1 MIPPSPPATT
11 CFSGKKRSQI
21 TQENKEGGRQ
31 DKEQE
36 MSLRRKP
43 GATYYKYPFILVF
56 PIRSLLARVRRTRQ
70 IYIMFIMKQNE
81 EHNIYIPNFWLKE
94 IPLSSR
100 KNSEF
105 RVWSWGLRQG
115 ITVETTQTFME
126 LLRDNRQW
134 SGPFTTT
141 SCSSSLLWFFFC
153 LHWVFV
159 AACGL
164 SPDEGHGLSCSVAC
178 RILVPGARIRLTSH
192 ALEDGFLTTGLPG
205 KPCISLSVR
214 SVTKPS
220 LYVQWGQTNWNV
232 SLEQKKICNMSM
244 PGDRWLMPLEPR
256 TFQRVSAKHFR
267 RQGEGRAWFIDVQ
280 ILCCCSCPCRS
291 VQGVSVNFQKRNI
304 FLHSVTFYLYVTGKM
319 SSS

>member
-1 MIPPSPPATT
+1 M
-11 CFSGKKRSQI
+11 R
-21 TQENKEGGRQ
+21 N
-31 DKEQE
+31 
-36 MSLRRKP
+36 
-43 GATYYKYPFILVF
+43 
-56 PIRSLLARVRRTRQ
+56 
-70 IYIMFIMKQNE
+70 
-81 EHNIYIPNFWLKE
+81 NIYIRNFWLKE
-94 IPLSSR
+94 VPLSSR

-105 RVWSWGLRQG
+105 RLWSWGLRQG

-164 SPDEGHGLSCSVAC
+164 SPDMGHGLSCSVAC
-178 RILVPGARIRLTSH
+178 RILVPGARIGLTSH

-220 LYVQWGQTNWNV
+220 LYVQWGQTNWIIRV
-232 SLEQKKICNMSM
+232 WSRERFVTCPCKEI
-244 PGDRWLMPLEPR
+244 GD
-256 TFQRVSAKHFR
+256 
-267 RQGEGRAWFIDVQ
+267 
-280 ILCCCSCPCRS
+280 SCPS
-291 VQGVSVNFQKRNI
+291 NPELSKGFQQSTFEGKVREGHGLLMSKSFVVAAVHVGQFRV
-304 FLHSVTFYLYVTGKM
+304 FL
-319 SSS
+319 